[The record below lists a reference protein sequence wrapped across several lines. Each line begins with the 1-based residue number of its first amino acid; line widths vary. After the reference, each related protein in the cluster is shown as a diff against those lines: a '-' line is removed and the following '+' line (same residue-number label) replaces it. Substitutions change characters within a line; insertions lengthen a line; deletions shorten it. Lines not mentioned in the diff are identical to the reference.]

1 MLRWKK
7 WDHMYVNEGN
17 LAYSCLISHYS
28 WKENGLSATHQPGSS
43 LAPKWIGNMAESGVT
58 AGNQVLL
65 EDVSTHQTLALPR
78 QGVRTEGRCI
88 LRAANSFS

>member
-1 MLRWKK
+1 
-7 WDHMYVNEGN
+7 
-17 LAYSCLISHYS
+17 
-28 WKENGLSATHQPGSS
+28 
-43 LAPKWIGNMAESGVT
+43 MAESGVT